1 LQPQRG
7 GEQGFDGDT
16 HQDSGTYEMALPDM
30 VPDVN
35 FHWKRHRAKFVGFG
49 EPVQSP
55 RIMKSSSPRSDC
67 SR

>member
-35 FHWKRHRAKFVGFG
+35 FHWKRHRA
-49 EPVQSP
+49 
-55 RIMKSSSPRSDC
+55 
-67 SR
+67 